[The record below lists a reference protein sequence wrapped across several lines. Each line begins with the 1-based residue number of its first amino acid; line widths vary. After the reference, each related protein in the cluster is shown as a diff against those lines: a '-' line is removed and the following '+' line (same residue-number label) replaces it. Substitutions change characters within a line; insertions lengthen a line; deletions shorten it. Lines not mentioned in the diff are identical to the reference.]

1 MGKRGNTWPFGVNG
15 EIWKWSLAPLTEMD
29 GWPCGQHKAWSH
41 ARGVKARKL
50 VNYFRVDLYASQMRF
65 QHRGP
70 SLPREGFG
78 EGEVGEDGMGGWED
92 GGWIFY
98 RSDREDRNQYVRPRT
113 ARSTQIFPKH
123 DMPRLIAPNSLSG
136 RVKHTNKSYSAG
148 RQLSWRDVIVSL
160 TCRRRI
166 VGDMTTVCM
175 CVCIYIY
182 HVEISHIH

>member
-1 MGKRGNTWPFGVNG
+1 MAKFGSDHWHHSQRWMAGRAANTKPGVMRAVLRQESLLIIFVSIFMPVKCVFSIVACRSHVKGSGKR
-15 EIWKWSLAPLTEMD
+15 
-29 GWPCGQHKAWSH
+29 
-41 ARGVKARKL
+41 
-50 VNYFRVDLYASQMRF
+50 
-65 QHRGP
+65 
-70 SLPREGFG
+70 
-78 EGEVGEDGMGGWED
+78 EVGEDGMGGWED

-160 TCRRRI
+160 TCRWRI

-175 CVCIYIY
+175 CVYIYI
-182 HVEISHIH
+182 V